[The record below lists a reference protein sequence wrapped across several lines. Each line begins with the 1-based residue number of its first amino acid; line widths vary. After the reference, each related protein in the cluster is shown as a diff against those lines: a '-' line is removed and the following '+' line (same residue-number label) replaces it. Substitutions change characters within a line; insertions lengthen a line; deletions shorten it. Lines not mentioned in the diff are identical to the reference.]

1 MKQTAIVKEVV
12 GDSAILLVKRQTMCD
27 GCHKESG
34 CGGCSQ
40 IIEVTVKNTLYAK
53 AGDSVTIETPGATV
67 IGVAA
72 LVFLLPLM
80 LAFAAYGISALLT
93 DNTLYR
99 TLVALI
105 TPALAYAVIAFAV
118 RKSKKTLTVEMV
130 DIHSEHGIQV
140 TGK

>member
-34 CGGCSQ
+34 CGGCAQ
-40 IIEVTVKNTLYAK
+40 MLEVTVKNTLNATV
-53 AGDSVTIETPGATV
+53 GDSVTIETPGATV

-72 LVFLLPLM
+72 LVFLLPLI
-80 LAFAAYGISALLT
+80 LSFVAYGIAALLT
-93 DNTLYR
+93 EHTLYR
-99 TLVALI
+99 TLAALI
-105 TPALAYAVIAFAV
+105 TPAFAYAVIAIAV

-130 DIHSEHGIQV
+130 DIHS
-140 TGK
+140 

>member
-12 GDSAILLVKRQTMCD
+12 NDTAVLLVKRQTMCD
-27 GCHKESG
+27 GCHRESG

-40 IIEVTVKNTLYAK
+40 IIEVTVKNTLNASV
-53 AGDSVTIETPGATV
+53 GNTVTIETPGATV

-72 LVFLLPLM
+72 LLFLLPL
-80 LAFAAYGISALLT
+80 LLSFAAYGVSTLLT

-99 TLVALI
+99 TLSALI
-105 TPALAYAVIAFAV
+105 TPALAYAVIAVAV

-130 DIHSEHGIQV
+130 DIHS
-140 TGK
+140 

>member
-34 CGGCSQ
+34 CGGCAQ
-40 IIEVTVKNTLYAK
+40 MLEVTVKNTLNATV
-53 AGDSVTIETPGATV
+53 GDSVTIETPGATV

-72 LVFLLPLM
+72 LVFLLPLI
-80 LAFAAYGISALLT
+80 LSFVAYGIAALLT
-93 DNTLYR
+93 EHTLYR
-99 TLVALI
+99 TLAALI
-105 TPALAYAVIAFAV
+105 TPAFSYAVIAIAV

-130 DIHSEHGIQV
+130 DIHS
-140 TGK
+140 